1 MRKIG
6 LKRWIIAMLFVMC
19 GCVVFLFTWN
29 IYFFVLG
36 IAGFIVTI
44 ITGIL
49 NNMRD

>member
-1 MRKIG
+1 MKKIG
-6 LKRWIIAMLFVMC
+6 LKKWIIAMLFVVC
-19 GCVVFLFTWN
+19 GCVVFLLTWN

-49 NNMRD
+49 DKMGD